1 MYDVI
6 IIGAGI
12 TGSLIARKLSGYDL
26 SVCLLDKEADIA
38 LGATNANSAI
48 VHSGHDPQEGTL
60 KAEYNLR
67 GNRMYQDLC
76 RELKVAYRNTGA
88 FVVAVNEEEEQKLDV
103 LIDNC
108 IRRQIPYE
116 VLDGA
121 ELREREKNLSDNVT
135 KGISLPTTGIIT
147 PWEVAIAA
155 VEEFLLNGGMLCLEE
170 EVLDL
175 KKEEDV
181 FTVTTNKG
189 IRQAM
194 IVINCAG
201 VYADKIA
208 GMLGIHRYTIT
219 PRKGEYY
226 ILDHTKE
233 HLTDTIIYPV
243 PSEKGKGVLAVPTIH
258 DNVLLGPDS
267 NYVDDRDSVA
277 TDEGLDYVSREI
289 NKTMKNIPTGNI
301 IHTFAGLRPTP
312 DTHDFILG
320 EDEDVRGFIHVAGI
334 ESPGLTAA
342 PAIAE
347 DMAELVVQKLNA
359 VKKDKFIRRREQI
372 VMAHMSLEEKE
383 ELVKRDPDFGKLICR
398 CEKISKGE
406 IIDVIRRPAGAR
418 DVKGV
423 KRRCRPGMGR
433 CQGGFCE
440 VEVVKILAEELGNEL
455 SEITQNGDGSELLVA
470 KAKEAYR

>member
-1 MYDVI
+1 
-6 IIGAGI
+6 
-12 TGSLIARKLSGYDL
+12 
-26 SVCLLDKEADIA
+26 
-38 LGATNANSAI
+38 
-48 VHSGHDPQEGTL
+48 
-60 KAEYNLR
+60 
-67 GNRMYQDLC
+67 
-76 RELKVAYRNTGA
+76 
-88 FVVAVNEEEEQKLDV
+88 
-103 LIDNC
+103 
-108 IRRQIPYE
+108 
-116 VLDGA
+116 
-121 ELREREKNLSDNVT
+121 
-135 KGISLPTTGIIT
+135 
-147 PWEVAIAA
+147 
-155 VEEFLLNGGMLCLEE
+155 
-170 EVLDL
+170 
-175 KKEEDV
+175 
-181 FTVTTNKG
+181 
-189 IRQAM
+189 
-194 IVINCAG
+194 
-201 VYADKIA
+201 
-208 GMLGIHRYTIT
+208 
-219 PRKGEYY
+219 
-226 ILDHTKE
+226 
-233 HLTDTIIYPV
+233 
-243 PSEKGKGVLAVPTIH
+243 
-258 DNVLLGPDS
+258 
-267 NYVDDRDSVA
+267 
-277 TDEGLDYVSREI
+277 
-289 NKTMKNIPTGNI
+289 MKNIPTGNI

-440 VEVVKILAEELGNEL
+440 VEVVKILAEELGKEL

>member
-12 TGSLIARKLSGYDL
+12 TGSLIARKLSSYDL
-26 SVCLLDKEADIA
+26 SVCLLDKEADVA
-38 LGATNANSAI
+38 LGATAANSAI
-48 VHSGHDPQEGTL
+48 VHSGHDPLEGTL
-60 KAEYNLR
+60 KAHYNLR

-88 FVVAVNEEEEQKLDV
+88 FVVAVNEEEEKKLDV

-108 IRRQIPYE
+108 IRREIPYE
-116 VLDGA
+116 VLTGE
-121 ELREREKNLSDNVT
+121 ELREREKNLSLDVT

-155 VEEFLLNGGMLCLEE
+155 AEEFLLNGGTLLLEE

-189 IRQAM
+189 AHTAR
-194 IVINCAG
+194 IVIDCAG

-208 GMLGIHRYTIT
+208 AMLGIHRYTIT
-219 PRKGEYY
+219 PRKGEYF
-226 ILDHTKE
+226 ILDHTKD
-233 HLTDTIIYPV
+233 HFTDTIIYPV
-243 PSEKGKGVLAVPTIH
+243 PSDKGKGVLAVPTIH

-267 NYVDDRDSVA
+267 NFVDDKDSVA

-289 NKTMKNIPTGNI
+289 RKTMRNIPTGNI

-320 EDEDVRGFIHVAGI
+320 EDEDVKGFIHVAGI

-347 DMAELVVQKLNA
+347 DISKLVAEKLNA
-359 VKKDKFIRRREQI
+359 SKKDQFIHRREQI

-406 IIDVIRRPAGAR
+406 ILDVIRRPLGAR

-440 VEVVKILAEELGNEL
+440 VEVVKILAEELGKDLNEV
-455 SEITQNGDGSELLVA
+455 TQNGSDSELLVA
-470 KAKEAYR
+470 RAKEAFR